1 VTSHL
6 SFSRLLIVAAA
17 MGVAALAPAR
27 ASTFTGITNGN
38 FASNTA
44 TYNNNGTTIGA
55 SVTNSDLTGWN
66 ITSCLANCQSS
77 LANTDSFAAL
87 ALGNVGTAGLQ
98 LNLPDLN
105 GTVNFWSGP
114 GGTAPSAQAFTEDA
128 GIQTVALYQ
137 TVSNLTVGSSY
148 MLSFSQA
155 TMQASESGESPAGFT
170 AAWNV
175 YFGTGPASNAYSAP
189 TAVSSTMVNPYQGST
204 SWVAQTM
211 TFTATAATETLSFF
225 ATGSNGQPPFLLLD
239 GISLTQTS
247 GTAQSVPEPASLAMF
262 GVGLAGF
269 MVIRRSRKTAVA

>member
-1 VTSHL
+1 MTIHRSL
-6 SFSRLLIVAAA
+6 SRLMIAAAA
-17 MGVAALAPAR
+17 MGIAALAPAR

-44 TYNNNGTTIGA
+44 TYNNNGTIIGA

-66 ITSCLANCQSS
+66 ITGCLANCQGI
-77 LANTDSFAAL
+77 LASTDTFASL
-87 ALGNVGTAGLQ
+87 ALGNVGTAGIQ
-98 LNLPDLN
+98 FDLPDLN
-105 GTVNFWSGP
+105 GNISMWTGP
-114 GGTAPSAQAFTEDA
+114 TGTAPSAQAFTEDA
-128 GIQTVALYQ
+128 GTQTAALYQ
-137 TVSNLTVGSSY
+137 TVSNLTVGNTY
-148 MLSFSQA
+148 TLNFSQA
-155 TMQASESGESPAGFT
+155 TMQANETGESPAGFT

-189 TAVSSTMVNPYQGST
+189 TAVGSTMVNPYQGST

-239 GISLTQTS
+239 GISLTQNAT
-247 GTAQSVPEPASLAMF
+247 GGASVPEPGSLALL

-269 MVIRRSRKTAVA
+269 MVIRRNRNAPRA